1 MTSASDIR
9 CDSAGDLP
17 DVGDHLTRAEL
28 VAQRI
33 GIRLRTWLGEWT
45 LATSEG
51 MNWRAWQQSKPFPL
65 QLVATMARREV
76 DTTPGVL
83 RSSLRDATFDADAGQ
98 ASIALDV
105 VCDDGTALAVSLTP
119 SVIGNR
125 ATGVLVRP
133 GALTPF
139 PR

>member
-9 CDSAGDLP
+9 CDSVGDLP
-17 DVGDHLTRAEL
+17 DVGAHLTGAEL

-45 LATSEG
+45 LDKSKG
-51 MNWRAWQQSKPFPL
+51 MDWRAWQQSKPFPL
-65 QLVATMARREV
+65 QLVATMARREI

-83 RSSLRDATFDADAGQ
+83 RSSLRTATFDADAGD
-98 ASIALDV
+98 AALAYDV
-105 VCDDGTALAVSLTP
+105 VCDDGTALAVSLSP
-119 SVIGNR
+119 SVVGNR

-133 GALTPF
+133 GALAPF